1 MKENV
6 LDVLMYLFQNA
17 MEEEI
22 EIDPDRETVQME
34 LLAAGFPAPKIDQAL
49 NWLDSLLDRPASPL
63 PANPNSCRIYAA
75 AELERLDVECRGFLL
90 RLEQGGILTAQT
102 REMVID
108 RVMAL
113 DIDELDLRQLKW
125 IILIALFNQPD
136 QEQACAWMEDLV
148 FDAVPGYLH

>member
-90 RLEQGGILTAQT
+90 RLEQGGILTPQT
-102 REMVID
+102 RAVFLLRLD
-108 RVMAL
+108 RHL
-113 DIDELDLRQLKW
+113 SYRDIAGRLNISEAAVYKH
-125 IILIALFNQPD
+125 IAQATRKL
-136 QEQACAWMEDLV
+136 QEHFKTHDNGQ
-148 FDAVPGYLH
+148 